1 MSHNYS
7 DKYWTTY
14 GIQVTHTQLAYK
26 TFPRLCSLKAENLS
40 SLLCIGLASCRA
52 IGPVSV
58 GDWWFSHSFLATN
71 FPTSCV
77 TKLSFSNR
85 NRVGVTAWSSWL
97 PNQMISLIWI
107 FGFLFR
113 YPDDLRNIVQQ
124 CANGWPAVEQTPIA
138 ETSIAPWA
146 RVRPRSFAMEGT

>member
-1 MSHNYS
+1 M
-7 DKYWTTY
+7 
-14 GIQVTHTQLAYK
+14 THTQLAYK

-107 FGFLFR
+107 FGFLCRSSISIPRWLEKYSTAMCYKHTRSSAPGICRWWRRMGRSRRWSSVNF
-113 YPDDLRNIVQQ
+113 
-124 CANGWPAVEQTPIA
+124 WPVNMIWSST
-138 ETSIAPWA
+138 
-146 RVRPRSFAMEGT
+146 R